1 MYLLFAFIEFNGQIN
16 LLSSFNESSCL
27 LLNGNSVEPAFSP
40 NKLICY
46 DLKKLKS
53 INEVEFND
61 RLVNFKSLDKF
72 IFISFLNEMKI
83 FTLNNNYDIQL
94 FQKFSTY
101 LNDFGCFDVNIVG
114 DLLLLVTLGN
124 KLGHIQV
131 FKFSLKF
138 IDKQKSFKS
147 SLFKAH
153 SNKISSICISNDQT
167 KFCTTSIKGTI
178 IRIWDSNTNQCLNQ
192 FRRGNDFAL
201 IKQDSINW
209 CKDNIHLALISD
221 KGTLHIFNTLVNT
234 DNSYVNN
241 DNVKL
246 LTNYFNKNNKSLITY
261 HIKPLIKNALN
272 SPFKPTSQ
280 SNFKFLNK
288 FEEFF
293 LCWLDLETLIVVT
306 NLGRY
311 FKFNYLD
318 NNQLNLAEFKNWSNY
333 L

>member
-1 MYLLFAFIEFNGQIN
+1 M
-16 LLSSFNESSCL
+16 
-27 LLNGNSVEPAFSP
+27 
-40 NKLICY
+40 
-46 DLKKLKS
+46 
-53 INEVEFND
+53 
-61 RLVNFKSLDKF
+61 
-72 IFISFLNEMKI
+72 
-83 FTLNNNYDIQL
+83 
-94 FQKFSTY
+94 
-101 LNDFGCFDVNIVG
+101 
-114 DLLLLVTLGN
+114 
-124 KLGHIQV
+124 
-131 FKFSLKF
+131 
-138 IDKQKSFKS
+138 
-147 SLFKAH
+147 
-153 SNKISSICISNDQT
+153 
-167 KFCTTSIKGTI
+167 
-178 IRIWDSNTNQCLNQ
+178 
-192 FRRGNDFAL
+192 
-201 IKQDSINW
+201 
-209 CKDNIHLALISD
+209 ISD